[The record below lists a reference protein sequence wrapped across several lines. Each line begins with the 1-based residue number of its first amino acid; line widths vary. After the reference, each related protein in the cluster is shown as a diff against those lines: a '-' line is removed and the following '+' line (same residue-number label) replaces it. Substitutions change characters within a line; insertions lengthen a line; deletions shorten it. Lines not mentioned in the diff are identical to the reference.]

1 MSPLDV
7 LSRYWGYSSFREC
20 QLEIIESVLSG
31 RDTIGLLPTGGG
43 KSVTFQV
50 PAMMLDGLT
59 VVVTP
64 LISLMKDQ
72 VDNLR
77 ERGIYAGCL
86 NSAMSRAETR
96 LCLDRLEIGKIK
108 ILYLSPEKLA
118 VKDFRL
124 TLARWNVKLIVVDEA
139 HCISQW
145 GYDFRPSYLNLIE
158 LRRLFPA
165 APVLALTASAT
176 PAVVADIADKLM
188 MDNPAKI
195 SRSFTRDNISYIV
208 RHTDDKEYQLK
219 NILSKTTGSTI
230 VYTRSRRRTVQL
242 SELIRL
248 WGFSADFYHAGLDSH
263 EKTEKQDS
271 WKSGNTRIIVATNA
285 FGMGIDK
292 PDVRLVIHYDVPSS
306 LEEYYQE
313 AGRAGRDGLAAFA
326 VLLASRADKGVLKR
340 RLNEEFPGR
349 EYILMVYERVGNFLD
364 IAVGSG
370 YNHVYEFNLT
380 TFLRTFDLKPA
391 PTLSALRVLTRAGAL
406 EFSENYNSRSRVY
419 FTVDRSE
426 LYDLRLDPVADRV
439 MQAILRACTGV
450 FADYIPFDEVR
461 IAYAAHCSP
470 QQVYDSMLLLSRM
483 RVLSYIP
490 KSDQP
495 FIYYTTSREEP
506 RHLVI
511 PRSVYE
517 DRLARATE
525 RMEAMLDYVYDGKS
539 CRVRE
544 MLRYFGETDAR
555 PCGKCDV
562 CRALSRRS
570 RINTVRSDIRATL
583 DRLATEHPSGVT
595 LDHLRVSFTP
605 SILPLAIDI
614 LREQMDK

>member
-506 RHLVI
+506 RHVVI

-555 PCGKCDV
+555 PCGKCDI
-562 CRALSRRS
+562 CRALSRQSRS
-570 RINTVRSDIRATL
+570 DTLRSDIRATL